1 MEIEMEA
8 NPTSI
13 RDRVITMFQVYA
25 PASLN
30 NIDTI
35 MKAYA
40 GREHELIMALAA
52 KYGPEPGVS
61 HPGTVT
67 SDYSSRVRAMYQK
80 YAPDKLNNIDTIMS
94 AYAGREHEMIMALV
108 GKYGPEPGVSHP
120 GTVTSDYPS
129 RVRAMYQKYAPDK
142 LNNVDTVLLKW
153 AGKEPNLMTA
163 LVAKYGPEPNEQNVK
178 NVTGRPLDFRSRL
191 VVFYAKYAPDEL
203 NTVDQ
208 LVKVYAGKE
217 NLFFD
222 AVAVKYGP
230 EPKLYWE
237 MVTVIFAKF
246 APDRLPLVDQVMRA
260 YAGREK
266 ELVESFVKIYY
277 PDPATTVV
285 VVADMRSR
293 VLAMFHKYTPDR
305 VTLIDTAM
313 QRFAGREQELIDAL
327 VAKYG
332 PE

>member
-40 GREHELIMALAA
+40 GREHELIMAL
-52 KYGPEPGVS
+52 
-61 HPGTVT
+61 
-67 SDYSSRVRAMYQK
+67 
-80 YAPDKLNNIDTIMS
+80 
-94 AYAGREHEMIMALV
+94 V

-120 GTVTSDYPS
+120 GTATSDYPS

-178 NVTGRPLDFRSRL
+178 NVTGPKCPLDFRSRL

-208 LVKVYAGKE
+208 LVKVFAGKE